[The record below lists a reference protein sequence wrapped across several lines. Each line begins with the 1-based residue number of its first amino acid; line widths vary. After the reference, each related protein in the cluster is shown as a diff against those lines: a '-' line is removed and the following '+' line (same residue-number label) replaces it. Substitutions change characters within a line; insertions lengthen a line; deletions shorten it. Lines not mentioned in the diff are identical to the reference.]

1 MAVLCVVLCDLLAS
15 NGRDLP
21 QTFFGWAA
29 DFLRSNWWNVV
40 VVSFLFFSSPKF
52 HFIRECLAYRNSR
65 TKSTCNQDAPNS
77 RNQRNLILII
87 RWWRSPFYRLF
98 FFLYSLRMPQAFLAS
113 VSLLPLHFLHLS
125 TLLTKKRTVQALDDR
140 RLFFLFPP
148 TDGRRRVATSAKG
161 TSNYRKPE
169 NNRNQTR
176 AQRWRRRPPTE
187 SHRLF
192 FPADDKEILLKQ
204 KRDAGWNDNMLC
216 WFTTKM
222 FLLILIAHSRSSFA

>member
-1 MAVLCVVLCDLLAS
+1 MSLSSFSRAPLLFVPWHRQILFPPGKRIIDNESATQKKKKNVNPPPNYSFQFPFFFLPLRPEKKSIRLYKKERGIFLYFFITNQTTTQKKWAGDIAAFLNVFWGKCFYSVHFYGRPVVVLCDLLAS

-52 HFIRECLAYRNSR
+52 HFILECLAYRNSR

-98 FFLYSLRMPQAFLAS
+98 FLSL
-113 VSLLPLHFLHLS
+113 
-125 TLLTKKRTVQALDDR
+125 
-140 RLFFLFPP
+140 
-148 TDGRRRVATSAKG
+148 
-161 TSNYRKPE
+161 
-169 NNRNQTR
+169 
-176 AQRWRRRPPTE
+176 
-187 SHRLF
+187 
-192 FPADDKEILLKQ
+192 
-204 KRDAGWNDNMLC
+204 
-216 WFTTKM
+216 
-222 FLLILIAHSRSSFA
+222 